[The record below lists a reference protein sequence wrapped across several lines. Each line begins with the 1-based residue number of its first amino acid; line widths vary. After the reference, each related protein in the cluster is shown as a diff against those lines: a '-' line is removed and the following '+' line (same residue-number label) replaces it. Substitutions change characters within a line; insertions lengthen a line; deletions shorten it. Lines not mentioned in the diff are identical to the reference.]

1 MPAEI
6 LLIPVV
12 IRHEELNAA
21 GLNQRRERK
30 SGVVTTPDTSTSSF
44 KSTLQKTQTLKKKK
58 KSVSTIGIIF
68 LCIV

>member
-44 KSTLQKTQTLKKKK
+44 KSTLQKTKT
-58 KSVSTIGIIF
+58 
-68 LCIV
+68 